1 MSDNEKEAVMTYMG
15 IIPEGMS
22 DKLGV
27 VPTLLI
33 HKLEC
38 RNEAERVYEITVAK
52 GRWTDKQTRDFNYL
66 VGFEAGLELA
76 LRVMR
81 EANSKHGK

>member
-1 MSDNEKEAVMTYMG
+1 MSDNEKEAVMTKM
-15 IIPEGMS
+15 
-22 DKLGV
+22 GV
-27 VPTLLI
+27 VPTLLG

-38 RNEAERVYEITVAK
+38 RYEAERIHEITVAK

-66 VGFEAGLELA
+66 VGFESGLELA